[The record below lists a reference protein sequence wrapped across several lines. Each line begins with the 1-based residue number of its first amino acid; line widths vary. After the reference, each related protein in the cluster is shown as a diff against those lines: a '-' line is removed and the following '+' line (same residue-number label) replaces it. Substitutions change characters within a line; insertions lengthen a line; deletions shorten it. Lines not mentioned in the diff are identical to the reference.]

1 MAKLYHPPMHTAEH
15 ILNQTMLQMFT
26 KERSFSSHLEKK
38 KSKLDYRFNRN
49 LTEEEINNIE
59 KKVNEVIRQNLDV
72 SESFLNIEEAAK
84 FVNLSKLPKN
94 AGNNIRIVKVGNYDV
109 CPCIGEH
116 VKNTSEIGTFKITS
130 TSYNDGVLRIRF
142 KLENKIIIKE
152 YSE

>member
-1 MAKLYHPPMHTAEH
+1 MAKSYYPPMHTAEH

-59 KKVNEVIRQNLDV
+59 KNVNEVIRQNLDV
-72 SESFLNIEEAAK
+72 TESFLSIEEAAK
-84 FVNLSKLPKN
+84 FVNLSKLPEN
-94 AGNNIRIVKVGNYDV
+94 AGNNIRIIKVGNYDV

-142 KLENKIIIKE
+142 KLESN
-152 YSE
+152 

>member
-142 KLENKIIIKE
+142 KLESN
-152 YSE
+152 

>member
-109 CPCIGEH
+109 CPCIGAH